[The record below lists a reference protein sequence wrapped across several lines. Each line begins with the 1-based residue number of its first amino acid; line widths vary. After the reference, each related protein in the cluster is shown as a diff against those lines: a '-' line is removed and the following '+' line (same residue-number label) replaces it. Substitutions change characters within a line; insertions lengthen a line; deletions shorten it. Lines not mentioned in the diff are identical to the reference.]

1 MVASGVLRVGILV
14 NHLVNWLTPYKD
26 RTTIVTGERGALV
39 ADTAMGDLT
48 FYENGHAPLQWDA
61 IAAFRGVSEG
71 QVVRYASPSPS
82 NTSASATRSS
92 AWEASTSPW
101 TRPWIT
107 SASSRLSSP
116 RQPPVARSTC
126 RARRYLVT
134 SA

>member
-1 MVASGVLRVGILV
+1 MVASGVLAGGILV

-71 QVVRYASPSPS
+71 QIVRYALTKREPLALD
-82 NTSASATRSS
+82 TSASATRFS
-92 AWEASTSPW
+92 AWAASTSPW
-101 TRPWIT
+101 TRPLDNLRVVEAILA
-107 SASSRLSSP
+107 SA
-116 RQPPVARSTC
+116 ATGRSVD
-126 RARRYLVT
+126 L
-134 SA
+134 